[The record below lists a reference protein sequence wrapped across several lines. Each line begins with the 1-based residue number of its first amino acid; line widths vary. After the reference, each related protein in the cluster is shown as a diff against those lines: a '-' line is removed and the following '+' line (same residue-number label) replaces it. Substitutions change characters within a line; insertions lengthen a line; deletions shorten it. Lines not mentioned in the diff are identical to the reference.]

1 MKNFKNFETALV
13 NEAYFDT
20 PNYNEELVSPSLLKD
35 IVESADE
42 LSSEFISK
50 VDFKEIS
57 DYVNELTFGV
67 KFISI

>member
-13 NEAYFDT
+13 NETYFDT
-20 PNYNEELVSPSLLKD
+20 PNYNDELVSPSLLKD
-35 IVESADE
+35 IVESAGE